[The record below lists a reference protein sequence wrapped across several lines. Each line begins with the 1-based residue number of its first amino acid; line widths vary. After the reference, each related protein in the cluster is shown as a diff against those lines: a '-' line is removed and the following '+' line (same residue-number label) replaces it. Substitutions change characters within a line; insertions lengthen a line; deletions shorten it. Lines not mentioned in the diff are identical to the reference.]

1 MNIILGTSA
10 SSGISTGK
18 AFVIPEQVERII
30 PQFPVSSSEIEKEW
44 ERFSKAKSKITD
56 KILKQLEGLS
66 PDSKQDKIQ
75 KELLETYLLML
86 DDPVFLQE
94 VRQNLEENP
103 FNIEY
108 ILDVKTEEYA
118 DRLRN
123 SGNEYLTERAQDIC
137 DIFGS
142 VLNELLNI
150 HVFNI
155 EQVPDGAVIVARDLS
170 PSDAIIF
177 TKRKIAGLALAEGGT
192 SSHVAILARNYGIPA
207 VFALENIT
215 KEVLQGS
222 KLIVDGT
229 AGEVIV
235 SPDIQ
240 TLSDY
245 TAKIEK
251 ELEHK
256 EKILKFRDIP
266 AQTKDGT
273 RFTLLANIGT
283 PEEAKLA
290 LDQGA
295 DGIGLFRTEFLFMQ
309 ETTTAT
315 LRNHVM
321 TEDEQFDAY
330 RTVLETMKD
339 KPVTIRTLDAGGDK
353 IISSLELPTSQEKNP
368 LMGLRAIRL
377 TLNFPKLFK
386 TQLRALYRASVYGNL
401 KIMLPLITTTE
412 QVVKA
417 KELISEVQ
425 AELENE
431 GIPFNKD
438 VPVGIMVET
447 AAAGITA
454 DCFAKISDFFSIGTN
469 DLTQY
474 TLGVDREN
482 LLVSPLYNE
491 FHLAVLRLIQ
501 HTIEAAESEKIPVSV
516 CGEMAGKTDSVL
528 ILAGMGIRTLS
539 MGINNIPYIKEL
551 LSSISIAELQ
561 SISAKSPG
569 SPHLKYF

>member
-1 MNIILGTSA
+1 
-10 SSGISTGK
+10 
-18 AFVIPEQVERII
+18 
-30 PQFPVSSSEIEKEW
+30 
-44 ERFSKAKSKITD
+44 
-56 KILKQLEGLS
+56 
-66 PDSKQDKIQ
+66 
-75 KELLETYLLML
+75 
-86 DDPVFLQE
+86 
-94 VRQNLEENP
+94 
-103 FNIEY
+103 
-108 ILDVKTEEYA
+108 
-118 DRLRN
+118 
-123 SGNEYLTERAQDIC
+123 
-137 DIFGS
+137 
-142 VLNELLNI
+142 
-150 HVFNI
+150 
-155 EQVPDGAVIVARDLS
+155 
-170 PSDAIIF
+170 
-177 TKRKIAGLALAEGGT
+177 
-192 SSHVAILARNYGIPA
+192 
-207 VFALENIT
+207 
-215 KEVLQGS
+215 
-222 KLIVDGT
+222 
-229 AGEVIV
+229 
-235 SPDIQ
+235 
-240 TLSDY
+240 
-245 TAKIEK
+245 
-251 ELEHK
+251 
-256 EKILKFRDIP
+256 
-266 AQTKDGT
+266 
-273 RFTLLANIGT
+273 
-283 PEEAKLA
+283 
-290 LDQGA
+290 
-295 DGIGLFRTEFLFMQ
+295 MQ

-561 SISAKSPG
+561 SISSKS
-569 SPHLKYF
+569 LNNL

>member
-1 MNIILGTSA
+1 MNIILGISA

-256 EKILKFRDIP
+256 EKILKFKDIP

-561 SISAKSPG
+561 SISSKSINN
-569 SPHLKYF
+569 L